1 MFTAM
6 TPRAGRKSRERLVL
20 GPFPPI
26 LRGPNESESPL
37 TRHFAFVLLSR
48 LLLALVLAGAT
59 QVVAAEAPAKSAQG
73 TPAAVPIPPPNPI
86 SRSSV
91 IPSNATSPEEPGT
104 TDFSARL
111 DAAKQSLDQ
120 IDTLLA
126 SESLTDVDLVGQA
139 AAIDPVSKQIQAVV
153 GELTPRLAALKT
165 RLDQL
170 GPGPDPKAVP
180 PPPPEDPAVVQDRA
194 DQTKLYAATDDLLK
208 RANLLQVRADQLA
221 SQVTERRRALFANAV
236 FQSGSSILA
245 PGLWMD
251 LAREAPR
258 ELSATRAAFADYF
271 ARFSSGL
278 ASKSSRNFALLLG
291 LILIVVAAAL
301 LIALRLLPR
310 APSTRPPTELQ
321 KAATALWIALAVA
334 AIPIAGVNALYML
347 VDWFGLNDPQMAPL
361 TYALF
366 RGVVR
371 CALVGGLGIGVLA
384 PGRAQW
390 RPLDLTD
397 RIASRMFRLAMA
409 VAVVV
414 SLGKSVEALNQV
426 TGASLQ
432 ATVAARGVFAL
443 LVGVLLARG
452 LYGIVASVEQ
462 EHNVRPAALADEAPW
477 WPPIRF
483 AAWGATFIILASD
496 FLGYVALAA
505 FIVDQLVW
513 TGVVACLLFLLLKLS
528 GEGIDKAF
536 RPASRLNR
544 GVTASLGLRGE
555 RLQQIGVLL
564 GGAVYVALCAMAA
577 LLVLA
582 PWGVASHDLLGTI
595 QSAFFGVKIGDVTLS
610 LSGLF
615 LALLFF
621 GLGYALTHAAQ
632 NWLENRYLPLTGLDV
647 GLRASIRTSVGYI
660 GILLSIL
667 FASAYLG
674 INTEK
679 LALVAGALSVG
690 IGLGLQSVVN
700 NFVSGLILLWERLI
714 RVGDWVVIG
723 DEQGY
728 VRRINVR
735 STEIETFDRATM
747 IVPNGNMVT
756 GIVKNFVRGDR
767 VSRIKIPV
775 QAIWGSDPEK
785 VREVLLEAARAHE
798 EVQGIPAPAVLFSGF
813 GATALSFELVCF
825 VEDVERASRVKSD
838 LHYAIFKL
846 FAEAGLRM
854 DPPSQTALTI
864 DAAQIEAL
872 MKVYARNPDN
882 IKT

>member
-1 MFTAM
+1 M
-6 TPRAGRKSRERLVL
+6 TRK
-20 GPFPPI
+20 
-26 LRGPNESESPL
+26 
-37 TRHFAFVLLSR
+37 FALVLLSR
-48 LLLALVLAGAT
+48 LLLAISLAGAA
-59 QVVAAEAPAKSAQG
+59 QAVGAEPREKIAQS
-73 TPAAVPIPPPNPI
+73 TPAPVPVPPSSPL
-86 SRSSV
+86 SRSSIV
-91 IPSNATSPEEPGT
+91 PPSATSPEEPAT
-104 TDFSARL
+104 IDFAARL

-120 IDTLLA
+120 IDALLA
-126 SESLTDVDLVGQA
+126 GEALTDADLVREA
-139 AAIDPVSKQIQAVV
+139 AAIDPVSKQIQTVTADV
-153 GELTPRLAALKT
+153 TPRLAALKT

-170 GPGPDPKAVP
+170 GPGPDPKADP
-180 PPPPEDPAVVQDRA
+180 PAPPEDPAVAQDRA
-194 DQTKLYAATDDLLK
+194 DQMKLYSASDDLLK

-221 SQVTERRRALFANAV
+221 AQITERRRTLFANAV
-236 FQSGSSILA
+236 FQRGSSILD
-245 PGLWMD
+245 PGLWMN
-251 LAREAPR
+251 LARDAPHG
-258 ELSATRAAFADYF
+258 LSA
-271 ARFSSGL
+271 ARSALVDFSARVSSVLAGKSGL
-278 ASKSSRNFALLLG
+278 NFLALLG
-291 LILIVVAAAL
+291 LILVVVAVAL
-301 LIALRLLPR
+301 YLALRLLPR
-310 APSTRPPTELQ
+310 AESSRAPSALQ
-321 KAATALWIALAVA
+321 KAAAALWTAVAVA
-334 AIPIAGVNALYML
+334 AIPIAGVNAIYML
-347 VDWFGLNDPQMAPL
+347 IDWFGLNDGQMAPL
-361 TYALF
+361 TNALF
-366 RGVVR
+366 RGVIR
-371 CALVGGLGIGVLA
+371 CALVAGLGIGVLA
-384 PGRAQW
+384 PGRALW
-390 RPLDLTD
+390 RPLDLSD
-397 RIASRMFRLAMA
+397 RIASRLFRLAMTIA
-409 VAVVV
+409 VLVT
-414 SLGKSVEALNQV
+414 LGKAVEAFNQV
-426 TGASLQ
+426 IGASFQ

-443 LVGVLLARG
+443 LVGVILARG
-452 LYGIVASVEQ
+452 LFGVVAVAEAEQ
-462 EHNVRPAALADEAPW
+462 GKDGRAAALDDEAPW

-483 AAWGATFIILASD
+483 AAWAATFVILAAD
-496 FLGYVALAA
+496 FFGYVALAA

-513 TGVVACLLFLLLKLS
+513 TAVVASLLFLLLKFS

-536 RPASRLNR
+536 RPGSRLNR

-564 GGAVYVALCAMAA
+564 GGAVFVALCAMAA
-577 LLVLA
+577 LLVLT
-582 PWGVASHDLLGTI
+582 PWGVASQDLLGTL

-610 LSGLF
+610 LSSLF

-621 GLGYALTHAAQ
+621 ALGYALTHAAQ
-632 NWLENRYLPLTGLDV
+632 NWLENRYLPLTGLDI

-785 VREVLLEAARAHE
+785 VREVLLEAARSHE

-813 GATALSFELVCF
+813 GATSLNFELVCF

-846 FAEAGLRM
+846 FREAGLRM
-854 DPPSQTALTI
+854 DPPQQTALTL
-864 DAAQIEAL
+864 DLAQLESL
-872 MKVYARNPDN
+872 SKLYPRGPDD